1 MPLHRPSTISRDWY
15 NPLKGLAMSRI
26 VAYEDAA
33 ERGQYADLQWL
44 WRLMEQTDVTVQAAI
59 ARRLSFIDSIDWE
72 IRAVESA
79 LADSLPLQ
87 MVSGERASSSFARAC
102 LAVIR
107 PLYSLLRLS
116 GHQYEYES
124 SCE

>member
-15 NPLKGLAMSRI
+15 NTLKGLAMSRI

-59 ARRLSFIDSIDWE
+59 ARRLSFIDRTMRVFSTDRVPECTATTRSNDPFSPRIAPSVRSCSDPAYMTLC
-72 IRAVESA
+72 IAYKADATTLRSLGSA
-79 LADSLPLQ
+79 
-87 MVSGERASSSFARAC
+87 
-102 LAVIR
+102 
-107 PLYSLLRLS
+107 
-116 GHQYEYES
+116 
-124 SCE
+124 